1 MRSHTSKN
9 GSQRLM
15 TPEATTS
22 GRLSDL
28 ARELKDLRE
37 ELKLGGGQGQIEEQH
52 DKDKLTARERVQL
65 LFDDGEH
72 AVEIG
77 MLVGH
82 DLYDGQAPGAGVVTA
97 VGRVQ
102 GLSLIHI

>member
-9 GSQRLM
+9 GSQLLM
-15 TPEATTS
+15 KPEATTS
-22 GRLSDL
+22 RRLSDL
-28 ARELKDLRE
+28 ARELKGLRE
-37 ELKLGGGQGQIEEQH
+37 KLKLGGGQGQIEEQY

-77 MLVGH
+77 MIVGH
-82 DLYDGQAPGAGVVTA
+82 DLYDGQALGAGV
-97 VGRVQ
+97 
-102 GLSLIHI
+102 